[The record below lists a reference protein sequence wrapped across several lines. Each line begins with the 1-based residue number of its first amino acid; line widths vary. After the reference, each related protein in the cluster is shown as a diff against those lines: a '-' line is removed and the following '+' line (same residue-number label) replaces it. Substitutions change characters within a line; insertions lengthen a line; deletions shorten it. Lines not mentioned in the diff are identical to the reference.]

1 MSVGVCLCQFVSVDV
16 NKCMDNWTCLN
27 GVWRRCRGYLDGV
40 YRCLRCSDVFGGLPD
55 CLPLAGWRIHTVL
68 T

>member
-16 NKCMDNWTCLN
+16 NKCMDMSEWCLEE
-27 GVWRRCRGYLDGV
+27 VYLDGV
-40 YRCLRCSDVFGGLPD
+40 YRCLWCSDVFGGLPD
-55 CLPLAGWRIHTVL
+55 CSPLAGWRIHIVL

>member
-16 NKCMDNWTCLN
+16 NSVWICLN
-27 GVWRRCRGYLDGV
+27 GVWRRCGGYLDGV

-55 CLPLAGWRIHTVL
+55 CSPLAGWRIHTVL